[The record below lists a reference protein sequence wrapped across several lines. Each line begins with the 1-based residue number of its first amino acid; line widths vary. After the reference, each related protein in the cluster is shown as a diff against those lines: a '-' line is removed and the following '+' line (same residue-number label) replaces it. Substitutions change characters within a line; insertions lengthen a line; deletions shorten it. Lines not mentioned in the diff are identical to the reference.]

1 MRKSILLLTVLAL
14 CCATLKT
21 NAAEKIETISGQLDY
36 KLELYSDRTAKVVG
50 FDPSV
55 VEYDEVPGTNMK
67 TNYRI
72 TKTLRMPA
80 HFFYPGNNPNYKGQT
95 FTVTS
100 VDLPCYDYV
109 ISSITISGTVSNVK
123 LSGSFEGKTTL
134 GSLTLPKSVKYLR
147 LGDGQSYVKILEAI
161 NVDDLSTWCNME
173 LWFWAAQNPFYWG
186 AKLYVKGVEVKGEM
200 TIPSGVTKIRDYC
213 FNGYK
218 GITSV
223 KFPSTITSIGYYAFA
238 GSGLTSVEIPNTIS
252 SLGAAFVGCTA
263 LKSVKLP
270 NSLTSLEETFRDCS
284 SLTSID
290 IPTSVTHLG
299 ALTFYGT
306 RLTQVYIPTTVKEME
321 GWVFPTTLNKVYV
334 DDLDAFSRID
344 TYADEGMRHSD
355 PFSAPYTLICGK
367 PVTEIT
373 IPDDMTRISDVY
385 IDILGIEKVNLP
397 ASITD
402 YGAAFRKSPVRQ
414 IRNNS
419 NNPGNIQYI
428 PLTDWAARSRGTG
441 DESAIAFE
449 ETDKTTCVVV
459 VPYGCVDTYKST
471 DGWKDF
477 TNIKD
482 NSFVD
487 ANGYTYVLYDDGTAM
502 IVAAPSVY
510 DLEGEVVIPSE
521 VTDNGKTYKV
531 TSIGEEAF
539 LGRRYIT
546 SVTIPSTIESIGD
559 NAFEG
564 CYNSGDGQGLKTVV
578 FSGESKLKII
588 GKNAFSSCCALESIS
603 IPSSVT
609 KIGEGAFIY
618 CYKLASVNIPEGVDK
633 IEKETFMSCE
643 SLTTVTIPAS
653 VDSIMGHAFGKCE
666 KLKPL
671 KLPVGDLVYIGE
683 GAFSGCDA
691 LEKVV
696 IPEGVTMIDTEAF
709 RGCENLRSVTIP
721 STIKL
726 IEHEIDGTITY
737 ATGFESFE
745 DDPLTEIITYIK
757 NPQHPQYRNSFYFPA
772 NGPKLYVPRGS
783 KAAYY
788 KYWANEYD
796 YPEIIEMGDAAG
808 GIAFAN
814 DAVRE
819 ICISNWD
826 TNHDGSLSE
835 EEAAAVTKIGEEFKA
850 NKDITSF
857 NELQY
862 FTGLTE
868 IADNAFY
875 NCEKLTSIKLPATV
889 KKIGE
894 GAFVGCSALTI
905 FDFASNTDMT
915 DFQMESGVFIG
926 CTSLKNFTVDGNTNG
941 VIRKLSNYQDFSVV
955 DGVLYVRQIKYS
967 VRNDGRFM
975 THGDEE
981 PFLLY
986 AYPGNHGDTYTVP
999 ESVVEIN
1006 DYSFSLSGI
1015 KEVTLP
1021 ARLRYLGEYAFGYCN
1036 NLTKVTANA
1045 TIPCVAEKAFEGS
1058 TAAAL
1063 YIPSAGMKELYQTEA
1078 GWKELSSIVT
1088 GSGQTTVFANDTR
1101 ELFYKVLD
1109 GQSVALMAIDSKTGG
1124 KVTVPATVTHGSNT
1138 YNVTYIGSGEE
1149 DWSSSFFNEVKHH
1162 DFPVFD
1168 MRYEDDTPLVTEVEI
1183 PNTVKSIGSYAL
1195 HRTKR
1200 SNLVKVVI
1208 PSSVEE
1214 IGESAFGENTIKE
1227 LKLNKGL
1234 KTIGELAFRLSKGE
1248 SEGMGDLVIPEGVE
1262 RIESAAFIMRNLNSV
1277 TIPASVISIGQ
1288 NNFRKYDNP
1297 QEQNLQDLRVNIS
1310 DLNAFCRIMTRDG
1323 WFAQNYR
1330 LYQNGTEIK
1339 EVALPEGMERI
1350 DEVFSCCMSLEKVT
1364 LPSSALYVG
1373 GEAFFM
1379 CKNLKTVINLSQTP
1393 QTVYRYGQGA
1403 INATRA
1409 MSRADSDTSDD
1420 PFNNVDKAACTV
1432 YVPQGSVDT
1441 YKSADCWKGFTNI
1454 KDLISGDAN
1463 GDGVTDVLD
1472 LIAVARY
1479 ILKLPVSNDFDTV
1492 CSDVTFDW
1500 QIDVLD
1506 LINIARG
1513 IIGNS
1518 LPKARAMDMEIE
1530 VNPE

>member
-1 MRKSILLLTVLAL
+1 MRKTILLLTVLAL
-14 CCATLKT
+14 WFVSLSA
-21 NAAEKIETISGQLDY
+21 NAAEKIETLSGQDY
-36 KLELYSDRTAKVVG
+36 MLELYSDRTAKVVG

-55 VEYDEVPGTNMK
+55 VEFDEVPGTNMK

-72 TKTLRMPA
+72 TKNLRMPA

-238 GSGLTSVEIPNTIS
+238 GSGLTSVEIPNSIT

-270 NSLTSLEETFRDCS
+270 NSLTSLEETFRGCS

-306 RLTQVYIPTTVKEME
+306 RLTQVYIPTNVKEME

-344 TYADEGMRHSD
+344 TYADEAMRHSD

-373 IPDDMTRISDVY
+373 IPEGMKRISDVY
-385 IDILGIEKVNLP
+385 IDILGIKKVTLP
-397 ASITD
+397 DGITD
-402 YGAAFRKSPVRQ
+402 YGAAFRKSPVGM
-414 IRNNS
+414 IKNKS
-419 NNPGNIQYI
+419 TNPGNSNIQYI
-428 PLTDWAARSRGTG
+428 PLTDWAARSRGDG
-441 DESAIAFE
+441 DINAIAFE
-449 ETDKTTCVVV
+449 ETDKTSCVVV
-459 VPYGCVDTYKST
+459 VPYGCVDTYKANQYWSQYP
-471 DGWKDF
+471 
-477 TNIKD
+477 NITD

-578 FSGESKLKII
+578 FSGESKLKTI

-609 KIGEGAFIY
+609 KIGEGAFIF

-757 NPQHPQYRNSFYFPA
+757 NPQHPQYRNSFYFSA

-808 GIAFAN
+808 GIAFAS
-814 DAVRE
+814 DAVKA
-819 ICISNWD
+819 ICIANWD
-826 TNHDGSLSE
+826 TNGDGSLSE
-835 EEAAAVTKIGEEFKA
+835 EEAAAVTKINDEFKQ

-875 NCEKLTSIKLPATV
+875 NCENLTSIKLPASV

-894 GAFVGCSALTI
+894 AAFVGCSALTI

-915 DFQMESGVFIG
+915 DFNMGSGGFTG
-926 CTSLKNFTVDGNTNG
+926 CTNLKNFTVDGNTNG
-941 VIRKLSNYQDFSVV
+941 IIRKWSKYQDLSIV
-955 DGVLYVRQIKYS
+955 DGVLYVRQDNHELAPTWLI
-967 VRNDGRFM
+967 
-975 THGDEE
+975 
-981 PFLLY
+981 

-999 ESVVEIN
+999 ESVVEVW
-1006 DYSFSLSGI
+1006 DYSFCMSSI

-1021 ARLRYLGEYAFGYCN
+1021 ARLRYLGEYAFAYCN
-1036 NLTKVTANA
+1036 SLTKVTANA
-1045 TIPCVAEKAFEGS
+1045 TIPCMAEKAFEGS
-1058 TAAAL
+1058 TTATL
-1063 YIPSAGMKELYQTEA
+1063 HIPSAGLKELYETET
-1078 GWKELSSIVT
+1078 GWKELSSIVS
-1088 GSGQTTVFANDTR
+1088 GGGQTTVFSNDTR
-1101 ELFYKVLD
+1101 ELFYRVLD
-1109 GQSVALMAIDSKTGG
+1109 SQSVALMAIDSKTGG
-1124 KVTVPATVTHGSNT
+1124 KVTVPTTVTHGGNT
-1138 YNVTYIGSGEE
+1138 YNVTHIGSGEE
-1149 DWSSSFFNEVKHH
+1149 DYSSKWFDTVMHY
-1162 DFPVFD
+1162 DFSVFD

-1183 PNTVKSIGSYAL
+1183 PNTVRSIGNSAL
-1195 HRTKR
+1195 QRTKR
-1200 SNLVKVVI
+1200 SDLTKVVI

-1214 IGESAFGENTIKE
+1214 IGEWAFYRNTINE

-1234 KTIGELAFRLSKGE
+1234 KTIGRSAFALGAGGE
-1248 SEGMGDLVIPEGVE
+1248 AIGMGDLVIPEGVE
-1262 RIESAAFIMRNLNSV
+1262 TIEAAAFYMRNLTSV
-1277 TIPASVISIGQ
+1277 TIPASVTFIGMS
-1288 NNFRKYDNP
+1288 NFWKYVYPSQD
-1297 QEQNLQDLRVNIS
+1297 LLDLRVNIS
-1310 DLNAFCRIMTRDG
+1310 DLDAFCRIECAGQR
-1323 WFAQNYR
+1323 FALNYR
-1330 LYQNGTEIK
+1330 LYMNNKEIK
-1339 EVALPEGMERI
+1339 EVALPEDMERI
-1350 DEVFSCCMSLEKVT
+1350 DEVFYYCMSLEKVT
-1364 LPSSALYVG
+1364 LPSSFKFLCPG
-1373 GEAFFM
+1373 AFFE
-1379 CKNLKTVINLSQTP
+1379 CKNLKTVINLSETP
-1393 QTVYRYGQGA
+1393 QTIYRYGEDP
-1403 INATRA
+1403 INTTRS
-1409 MSRADSDTSDD
+1409 MTRADSDTSND
-1420 PFNNVDKAACTV
+1420 PFGNVDKDACTL
-1432 YVPQGSVDT
+1432 YVPQGCVDT
-1441 YKSADCWKGFTNI
+1441 YKSTDGWKDFTNI
-1454 KDLISGDAN
+1454 KELIQGDTN
-1463 GDGVTDVLD
+1463 NDGVIDILD
-1472 LIAVARY
+1472 LVAVARY
-1479 ILKLPVSNDFDTV
+1479 ILKFPVSDDFDMV
-1492 CSDVTFDW
+1492 CADANSDLE
-1500 QIDVLD
+1500 IDILD
-1506 LINIARG
+1506 LVTIARG
-1513 IIGNS
+1513 ILGFS
-1518 LPKARAMDMEIE
+1518 SAKAREMEMG
-1530 VNPE
+1530 NNADPE

>member
-72 TKTLRMPA
+72 TKTLRMPG
-80 HFFYPGNNPNYKGQT
+80 HFTYPGNNPNYKGQT

-147 LGDGQSYVKILEAI
+147 LGDGVAYVKILDAI
-161 NVDDLSTWCNME
+161 KVDDLSTWCNME

-306 RLTQVYIPTTVKEME
+306 GLSQVYIPTTVKEME

-531 TSIGEEAF
+531 TGIGEKAF
-539 LGRRYIT
+539 EGRRYMT

-578 FSGESKLKII
+578 FSGESKLKTI

-609 KIGEGAFIY
+609 KIGEGAFIF

-726 IEHEIDGTITY
+726 IEHEITGTITY

-757 NPQHPQYRNSFYFPA
+757 NPQHPQYRNSFYFSA

-915 DFQMESGVFIG
+915 DFDMGSGGFTG
-926 CTSLKNFTVDGNTNG
+926 CTKLKNFTVDGNTNG
-941 VIRKLSNYQDFSVV
+941 VIRKWSKYQDLSIV
-955 DGVLYVRQIKYS
+955 DGVLYVRQDNHELAPTWLI
-967 VRNDGRFM
+967 
-975 THGDEE
+975 
-981 PFLLY
+981 

-999 ESVVEIN
+999 ESVVEVW
-1006 DYSFSLSGI
+1006 DYSFCMSSI

-1021 ARLRYLGEYAFGYCN
+1021 ARLRYLSEYAFAYCN
-1036 NLTKVTANA
+1036 SLTKVTANA
-1045 TIPCVAEKAFEGS
+1045 TIPCMAEKAFEGS
-1058 TAAAL
+1058 TTATL
-1063 YIPSAGMKELYQTEA
+1063 HIPSAGLKELYETET
-1078 GWKELSSIVT
+1078 GWKELSSIVS
-1088 GSGQTTVFANDTR
+1088 GGGQTTVFSNDTR
-1101 ELFYKVLD
+1101 ELFYRVLD
-1109 GQSVALMAIDSKTGG
+1109 SQSVALMAIDSKTGG
-1124 KVTVPATVTHGSNT
+1124 KVNVPTTVTHGGNT
-1138 YNVTYIGSGEE
+1138 YNVTHIGSGEE
-1149 DWSSSFFNEVKHH
+1149 DYSSKWFDTVMHY
-1162 DFPVFD
+1162 DFSVFD

-1183 PNTVKSIGSYAL
+1183 PNTVRSIGNSAL
-1195 HRTKR
+1195 QRTKR
-1200 SNLVKVVI
+1200 SDLTKVVI

-1214 IGESAFGENTIKE
+1214 IGEWAFYRNTINE

-1234 KTIGELAFRLSKGE
+1234 KTIGRSAFALGAGGE
-1248 SEGMGDLVIPEGVE
+1248 AIGMGDLVIPEGVE
-1262 RIESAAFIMRNLNSV
+1262 TIEAAAFYMRNLTSV
-1277 TIPASVISIGQ
+1277 TIPASVTFIGMS
-1288 NNFRKYDNP
+1288 NFWKYVYP
-1297 QEQNLQDLRVNIS
+1297 SSQNLLDLRVNIS
-1310 DLNAFCRIMTRDG
+1310 DLDAFCRIECAGQR
-1323 WFAQNYR
+1323 FALNYR
-1330 LYQNGTEIK
+1330 LYMNNKEIK
-1339 EVALPEGMERI
+1339 EVVLPEGMERI
-1350 DEVFSCCMSLEKVT
+1350 DEVFCCCMSLEKVT
-1364 LPSSALYVG
+1364 LPSSFKFLCPG
-1373 GEAFFM
+1373 AFFE
-1379 CKNLKTVINLSQTP
+1379 CKNLKTVINLSETP
-1393 QTVYRYGQGA
+1393 QTIYRYGEDP
-1403 INATRA
+1403 INTTRS
-1409 MSRADSDTSDD
+1409 MTRADSDTSND
-1420 PFNNVDKAACTV
+1420 PFGNVDKDACTL
-1432 YVPQGSVDT
+1432 YVPQGCVDT
-1441 YKSADCWKGFTNI
+1441 YKSADCWKDFTNI
-1454 KDLISGDAN
+1454 KILGDAN
-1463 GDGVTDVLD
+1463 GDNSVTPADAIMTLYHYFNVTQSGFDENAADINGDLKISPADAVEALYTYFKGGKSQSKSRQAAEYLD
-1472 LIAVARY
+1472 
-1479 ILKLPVSNDFDTV
+1479 P
-1492 CSDVTFDW
+1492 
-1500 QIDVLD
+1500 Q
-1506 LINIARG
+1506 
-1513 IIGNS
+1513 
-1518 LPKARAMDMEIE
+1518 
-1530 VNPE
+1530 

>member
-72 TKTLRMPA
+72 TKTLRMPG
-80 HFFYPGNNPNYKGQT
+80 HFTYPGNNPNYKGQT

-109 ISSITISGTVSNVK
+109 ISSITISGTVSDVR
-123 LSGSFEGKTTL
+123 LSGSSEGKTTL
-134 GSLTLPKSVKYLR
+134 GSLTLPNSVKYLR
-147 LGDGQSYVKILEAI
+147 LGDGVAYVKILDAI
-161 NVDDLSTWCNME
+161 KVDDLSTWCNMTLL
-173 LWFWAAQNPFYWG
+173 LWSAQNPFYWG
-186 AKLYVKGVEVKGEM
+186 AKLYVKGVEVKGGM

-238 GSGLTSVEIPNTIS
+238 GSGLTSVEIPNTIT

-270 NSLTSLEETFRDCS
+270 SNITSLEKTFLDCS
-284 SLTSID
+284 ALTSIE
-290 IPTSVTHLG
+290 IPSSVTHLG
-299 ALTFYGT
+299 SLTFYGT
-306 RLTQVYIPTTVKEME
+306 SLTQVYIPTPVKEME

-334 DDLDAFSRID
+334 DDLDAFSRIN
-344 TYADEGMRHSD
+344 TYDDEAMRHLD

-367 PVTEIT
+367 PITEIT
-373 IPDDMTRISDVY
+373 IPEGMKRISDVY
-385 IDILGIEKVNLP
+385 IDILGIKKVTLP
-397 ASITD
+397 DGITD
-402 YGAAFRKSPVRQ
+402 YGAAFRKSPVGL
-414 IRNNS
+414 IKNKS
-419 NNPGNIQYI
+419 TNPGNSNIQYI
-428 PLTDWAARSRGTG
+428 PLTDWAARSRGEG
-441 DESAIAFE
+441 DINAIAFE
-449 ETDKTTCVVV
+449 ETDKTSCVVV
-459 VPYGCVDTYKST
+459 VPYGCVDTYKANQYWSQYP
-471 DGWKDF
+471 
-477 TNIKD
+477 NITD

-487 ANGYTYVLYDDGTAM
+487 AKGYTYVLYDDGTAM
-502 IVAAPSVY
+502 IVAAPSVN
-510 DLEGEVVIPSE
+510 DLEGAVVVPSE

-559 NAFEG
+559 NAFED

-578 FSGESKLKII
+578 FSGESKLKTI
-588 GKNAFSSCCALESIS
+588 GKHAFSSCCALESIS

-671 KLPVGDLVYIGE
+671 ELPVGDLVYIGE

-726 IEHEIDGTITY
+726 IEHEITGTITY
-737 ATGFESFE
+737 ATGFQSFE

-757 NPQHPQYRNSFYFPA
+757 NPQHPQYSNSFYFSA

-875 NCEKLTSIKLPATV
+875 NCENLTSIKLPASV

-894 GAFVGCSALTI
+894 AAFVGCSALTI

-915 DFQMESGVFIG
+915 DFDMGSGGFTG
-926 CTSLKNFTVDGNTNG
+926 CTKLKNFTVDGNTNG
-941 VIRKLSNYQDFSVV
+941 VIRKWSKYQDLSIV
-955 DGVLYVRQIKYS
+955 DGVLYVRQDNHELAPTWLI
-967 VRNDGRFM
+967 
-975 THGDEE
+975 
-981 PFLLY
+981 

-999 ESVVEIN
+999 ESVVEVW
-1006 DYSFSLSGI
+1006 DYSFCMSSI

-1021 ARLRYLGEYAFGYCN
+1021 ARLRYLGEYAFAYCN
-1036 NLTKVTANA
+1036 SLTKVTANA
-1045 TIPCVAEKAFEGS
+1045 TIPCMAEKAFEGS
-1058 TAAAL
+1058 TTATL
-1063 YIPSAGMKELYQTEA
+1063 HIPSAGLKELYETET
-1078 GWKELSSIVT
+1078 GWKELSSIVS
-1088 GSGQTTVFANDTR
+1088 GGGQTTVFSNDTR
-1101 ELFYKVLD
+1101 ELFYRVLD
-1109 GQSVALMAIDSKTGG
+1109 SQSVALMAIDSKTGG
-1124 KVTVPATVTHGSNT
+1124 KVNVPTTVTHGGNT
-1138 YNVTYIGSGEE
+1138 YNVTHIGSGEE
-1149 DWSSSFFNEVKHH
+1149 DYSSKWFDTIMHY
-1162 DFPVFD
+1162 DFSVFD

-1183 PNTVKSIGSYAL
+1183 SNTVKSIGNSAL
-1195 HRTKR
+1195 QRTKR
-1200 SNLVKVVI
+1200 SDLAKVVI

-1214 IGESAFGENTIKE
+1214 IGEWAFYRNTINE

-1234 KTIGELAFRLSKGE
+1234 KTIGRSAFALGAGGDAI
-1248 SEGMGDLVIPEGVE
+1248 GMGDLVIPEGVE
-1262 RIESAAFIMRNLNSV
+1262 TIEAAAFYMRNLTSV
-1277 TIPASVISIGQ
+1277 TIPASVTFIGMS
-1288 NNFRKYDNP
+1288 NFWKYVYPSQD
-1297 QEQNLQDLRVNIS
+1297 LLDLRVNIS
-1310 DLNAFCRIMTRDG
+1310 DLDAFCRIGCAGSR
-1323 WFAQNYR
+1323 FALNYR
-1330 LYQNGTEIK
+1330 LYMNNKEIK
-1339 EVALPEGMERI
+1339 EVVLPEGMERI
-1350 DEVFSCCMSLEKVT
+1350 DEVFCCCMSLEKVT
-1364 LPSSALYVG
+1364 LPSSLKFLCPG
-1373 GEAFFM
+1373 AFFE
-1379 CKNLKTVINLSQTP
+1379 CKNLKTVINLSKYP
-1393 QTVYRYGQGA
+1393 QTIYRYGEEV
-1403 INATRA
+1403 INATPA
-1409 MSRADSDTSDD
+1409 LSRAGSDTNDD
-1420 PFNNVDKAACTV
+1420 PFDNVDKAACTV

-1441 YKSADCWKGFTNI
+1441 YKSADCWKDFTNI
-1454 KDLISGDAN
+1454 KILGDAN
-1463 GDGVTDVLD
+1463 GDNSVTPADAIMTLYHYFNVTQSGFDENAADINGDLKISPADAVEALYTYFKGGKSQSKSRQAAEYLD
-1472 LIAVARY
+1472 
-1479 ILKLPVSNDFDTV
+1479 P
-1492 CSDVTFDW
+1492 
-1500 QIDVLD
+1500 Q
-1506 LINIARG
+1506 
-1513 IIGNS
+1513 
-1518 LPKARAMDMEIE
+1518 
-1530 VNPE
+1530 

>member
-1 MRKSILLLTVLAL
+1 MRKSILLLTVLTL

-21 NAAEKIETISGQLDY
+21 NAVTKTGIMSTGDY

-50 FDPSV
+50 FDPIV
-55 VEYDEVPGTNMK
+55 VEYDEVPGTNQK
-67 TNYRI
+67 TNFRI
-72 TKTLRMPA
+72 TKNLKMPA
-80 HFFYPGNNPNYKGQT
+80 NFLYSGQT
-95 FTVTS
+95 YRVKEVNISCTNYT
-100 VDLPCYDYV
+100 
-109 ISSITISGTVSNVK
+109 ISSITISGTVSKVTIQGENTK
-123 LSGSFEGKTTL
+123 IQ
-134 GSLTLPKSVKYLR
+134 SLTLPNSVKYLH
-147 LGDGQSYVKILEAI
+147 LGTGQNYVKIMEAI
-161 NVDDLSTWCNME
+161 NVDDLSTWCNMT
-173 LWFWAAQNPFYWG
+173 LLQWSAQNAFYWG
-186 AKLYVKGVEVKGEM
+186 AKLYVKGNEVKGEM
-200 TIPSGVTKIRDYC
+200 TIPNGVTAIRDYC
-213 FNGYK
+213 FNRYS

-238 GSGLTSVEIPNTIS
+238 GSGLTSVEIPNSIT
-252 SLGAAFVGCTA
+252 SLGSAFVGCTA

-270 NSLTSLEETFRDCS
+270 NSLISLEETFRDCS

-344 TYADEGMRHSD
+344 TYDDEAMRHSD

-373 IPDDMTRISDVY
+373 IPEGTKRISDVY
-385 IDILGIEKVNLP
+385 IDILGIKKVTLP
-397 ASITD
+397 DGITD
-402 YGAAFRKSPVRQ
+402 YGAAFRKSPVGL
-414 IRNNS
+414 IKNKS
-419 NNPGNIQYI
+419 TNPGNSNIQYI
-428 PLTDWAARSRGTG
+428 PLTDWAARSRGEG
-441 DESAIAFE
+441 DINAIAFE
-449 ETDKTTCVVV
+449 ETDKTSCVVV
-459 VPYGCVDTYKST
+459 VPYGYVNAYKENPF
-471 DGWKDF
+471 WREF
-477 TNIKD
+477 NITD
-482 NSFVD
+482 NSIKVTSS
-487 ANGYTYVLYDDGTAM
+487 GSGSYYEYVLNDDGTA
-502 IVAAPSVY
+502 ILANAPFVDY
-510 DLEGEVVIPSE
+510 LEGEVVIPSE

-559 NAFEG
+559 NAFED

-578 FSGESKLKII
+578 FSGESKLKTI
-588 GKNAFSSCCALESIS
+588 GKHAFSSCCALESIS

-609 KIGEGAFIY
+609 KIGEGAFIF

-671 KLPVGDLVYIGE
+671 ELPVGDLVYIGE
-683 GAFSGCDA
+683 GAFSGCEA

-726 IEHEIDGTITY
+726 IEHEITGTITY
-737 ATGFESFE
+737 ATGFQSFE

-757 NPQHPQYRNSFYFPA
+757 NPQHPQYSNSFYFPA

-875 NCEKLTSIKLPATV
+875 NCEKLTSIKLPASV

-941 VIRKLSNYQDFSVV
+941 IIRKLSNYQDFSVV

-1063 YIPSAGMKELYQTEA
+1063 NIPSAGMKELYQTEA

-1234 KTIGELAFRLSKGE
+1234 KTIGEMAFRLSKGE

-1373 GEAFFM
+1373 GGAFFT
-1379 CKNLKTVINLSQTP
+1379 CKNLKTVINLSKIP
-1393 QTVYRYGQGA
+1393 QTVYRYEQGA

>member
-1 MRKSILLLTVLAL
+1 MRKTILLLTVLAL
-14 CCATLKT
+14 WFVSLSA
-21 NAAEKIETISGQLDY
+21 NAAEKIETLSGQDY
-36 KLELYSDRTAKVVG
+36 MLELYSDRTAKVVG

-55 VEYDEVPGTNMK
+55 VEFDEVPGTNMK

-72 TKTLRMPA
+72 TKTLRMPG
-80 HFFYPGNNPNYKGQT
+80 HFTYPGNNPNYKGQT

-238 GSGLTSVEIPNTIS
+238 GSGLTSVEIPNTIT

-270 NSLTSLEETFRDCS
+270 GNITSLEETFRDCS

-306 RLTQVYIPTTVKEME
+306 SLTQVYIPTPVKEME

-344 TYADEGMRHSD
+344 TYADEAMRHSD

-578 FSGESKLKII
+578 FSGESKLKTI
-588 GKNAFSSCCALESIS
+588 GKHAFSSCCALESIS

-726 IEHEIDGTITY
+726 IEHEITGTITY
-737 ATGFESFE
+737 ATGFQSFE

-757 NPQHPQYRNSFYFPA
+757 NPQHPQYSNSFYFSA

-875 NCEKLTSIKLPATV
+875 NCENLTSIKLPASV

-894 GAFVGCSALTI
+894 AAFVGCSALTI

-915 DFQMESGVFIG
+915 DFDMGSGGFTG
-926 CTSLKNFTVDGNTNG
+926 CTKLKNFTVDGNTNG
-941 VIRKLSNYQDFSVV
+941 VIRKWSKYQDLSIV
-955 DGVLYVRQIKYS
+955 DGVLYVRQDNHELAPTWLI
-967 VRNDGRFM
+967 
-975 THGDEE
+975 
-981 PFLLY
+981 

-999 ESVVEIN
+999 ESVVEVW
-1006 DYSFSLSGI
+1006 DYSFCMSSI

-1021 ARLRYLGEYAFGYCN
+1021 ARLRYLGEYAFAYCN
-1036 NLTKVTANA
+1036 SLTKVTANA
-1045 TIPCVAEKAFEGS
+1045 TIPCMAEKAFEGS
-1058 TAAAL
+1058 TTATL
-1063 YIPSAGMKELYQTEA
+1063 HLPSAGLKELYETET
-1078 GWKELSSIVT
+1078 GWKELSSIVS
-1088 GSGQTTVFANDTR
+1088 GGGQTTVFSNDTR
-1101 ELFYKVLD
+1101 EMFYRVLD
-1109 GQSVALMAIDSKTGG
+1109 SQSVALMAIDSKTGG
-1124 KVTVPATVTHGSNT
+1124 KVTVPTTVTHGGNT
-1138 YNVTYIGSGEE
+1138 YNVTHIGSGEE
-1149 DWSSSFFNEVKHH
+1149 DYSSKWFDTVMHY
-1162 DFPVFD
+1162 DFSVFD

-1183 PNTVKSIGSYAL
+1183 PNTVRSIGNSAL
-1195 HRTKR
+1195 QRTKR
-1200 SNLVKVVI
+1200 SDLTKVVI

-1214 IGESAFGENTIKE
+1214 IGEWAFYRNTINE

-1234 KTIGELAFRLSKGE
+1234 KTIGRSAFALGAGGE
-1248 SEGMGDLVIPEGVE
+1248 AIGMGDLVIPEGVE
-1262 RIESAAFIMRNLNSV
+1262 TIEAAAFYMRNLTSV
-1277 TIPASVISIGQ
+1277 TIPASVTFIGMS
-1288 NNFRKYDNP
+1288 NFWKYVYPSQD
-1297 QEQNLQDLRVNIS
+1297 LLDLRVNIS
-1310 DLNAFCRIMTRDG
+1310 DLDAFCRIECAGQR
-1323 WFAQNYR
+1323 FALNYR
-1330 LYQNGTEIK
+1330 LYMNNKEIK
-1339 EVALPEGMERI
+1339 EVALPEDMERI
-1350 DEVFSCCMSLEKVT
+1350 DEVFYYCMSLEKVT
-1364 LPSSALYVG
+1364 LPSSFKFLCPN
-1373 GEAFFM
+1373 AFFE
-1379 CKNLKTVINLSQTP
+1379 CKNLKTVINLSETP
-1393 QTVYRYGQGA
+1393 QTIYRYGEDP
-1403 INATRA
+1403 INTTRS
-1409 MSRADSDTSDD
+1409 MTRADSDTSND
-1420 PFNNVDKAACTV
+1420 PFGNVDKAACTV

-1454 KDLISGDAN
+1454 KILGDAN
-1463 GDGVTDVLD
+1463 GDNSVTPADAIMTLYHYFNVKQSGFDENAADINGDLKISPADAVKALYTYFIGGKSQARSRQAAEYLD
-1472 LIAVARY
+1472 
-1479 ILKLPVSNDFDTV
+1479 P
-1492 CSDVTFDW
+1492 
-1500 QIDVLD
+1500 Q
-1506 LINIARG
+1506 
-1513 IIGNS
+1513 
-1518 LPKARAMDMEIE
+1518 
-1530 VNPE
+1530 

>member
-72 TKTLRMPA
+72 TKTLRMPG
-80 HFFYPGNNPNYKGQT
+80 HFTYPGNNPNYKGQT

-306 RLTQVYIPTTVKEME
+306 GLSQVYIPTTVKEME

-578 FSGESKLKII
+578 FSGESKLKTI

-609 KIGEGAFIY
+609 KIGEGAFIF

-915 DFQMESGVFIG
+915 DFDMGSGGFTG
-926 CTSLKNFTVDGNTNG
+926 CTKLKNFTVDGNTNG
-941 VIRKLSNYQDFSVV
+941 VIRKWSKYQDLSIV
-955 DGVLYVRQIKYS
+955 DGVLYVRQDNHELAPTWLI
-967 VRNDGRFM
+967 
-975 THGDEE
+975 
-981 PFLLY
+981 

-999 ESVVEIN
+999 ESVVEVW
-1006 DYSFSLSGI
+1006 DYSFCMSSI

-1021 ARLRYLGEYAFGYCN
+1021 ARLRYLGEYAFAYCN
-1036 NLTKVTANA
+1036 SLTKVTANA
-1045 TIPCVAEKAFEGS
+1045 TIPCMAEKAFEGS
-1058 TAAAL
+1058 TTATL
-1063 YIPSAGMKELYQTEA
+1063 HIPSAGLKELYETET
-1078 GWKELSSIVT
+1078 GWKELSSIVS
-1088 GSGQTTVFANDTR
+1088 GGGQTTVFSNDTR
-1101 ELFYKVLD
+1101 ELFYRVLD
-1109 GQSVALMAIDSKTGG
+1109 SQSVALMAIDSKTGG
-1124 KVTVPATVTHGSNT
+1124 KVTVPTTVTHGGNT
-1138 YNVTYIGSGEE
+1138 YNVTHIGSGEE
-1149 DWSSSFFNEVKHH
+1149 DYSSKWFDTVMHY
-1162 DFPVFD
+1162 DFSVFD

-1183 PNTVKSIGSYAL
+1183 PNTVRSIGNSAL
-1195 HRTKR
+1195 QRTKR
-1200 SNLVKVVI
+1200 SDLTKVVI

-1214 IGESAFGENTIKE
+1214 IGEWAFYRNTINE

-1234 KTIGELAFRLSKGE
+1234 KTIGRSAFALGAGGE
-1248 SEGMGDLVIPEGVE
+1248 AIGMGDLVIPEGVE
-1262 RIESAAFIMRNLNSV
+1262 TIEAAAFYMRNLTSV
-1277 TIPASVISIGQ
+1277 TIPASVTFIGMS
-1288 NNFRKYDNP
+1288 NFWKYVYP
-1297 QEQNLQDLRVNIS
+1297 SSQNLLDLRVNIS
-1310 DLNAFCRIMTRDG
+1310 DLDAFCRIECAGQR
-1323 WFAQNYR
+1323 FALNYR
-1330 LYQNGTEIK
+1330 LYMNNKEIK
-1339 EVALPEGMERI
+1339 EVVLPEGMERI
-1350 DEVFSCCMSLEKVT
+1350 DEVFCCCMSLEKVT
-1364 LPSSALYVG
+1364 LPSSFKFLCPG
-1373 GEAFFM
+1373 AFFE
-1379 CKNLKTVINLSQTP
+1379 CKNLKTVINLSETP
-1393 QTVYRYGQGA
+1393 QTIYRYGEDP
-1403 INATRA
+1403 INTTRS
-1409 MSRADSDTSDD
+1409 MTRADSDTSND
-1420 PFNNVDKAACTV
+1420 PFGNVDKDACTL
-1432 YVPQGSVDT
+1432 YVPQGCVDT
-1441 YKSADCWKGFTNI
+1441 YKSADCWKDFTNI
-1454 KDLISGDAN
+1454 KILGDAN
-1463 GDGVTDVLD
+1463 GDNSVTPADAIMTLYHYFNVTQSGFDENAADINGDLKISPADAVEALYTYFKGGKSQSKSRQAAEYLD
-1472 LIAVARY
+1472 
-1479 ILKLPVSNDFDTV
+1479 P
-1492 CSDVTFDW
+1492 
-1500 QIDVLD
+1500 Q
-1506 LINIARG
+1506 
-1513 IIGNS
+1513 
-1518 LPKARAMDMEIE
+1518 
-1530 VNPE
+1530 

>member
-72 TKTLRMPA
+72 TKTLRMPG
-80 HFFYPGNNPNYKGQT
+80 HFTYPGNNPNYKGQT

-306 RLTQVYIPTTVKEME
+306 GLSQVYIPTTVKEME

-578 FSGESKLKII
+578 FSGESKLKTI

-609 KIGEGAFIY
+609 KIGEGAFIF

-915 DFQMESGVFIG
+915 DFDMGSGGFTG
-926 CTSLKNFTVDGNTNG
+926 CTKLKNFTVDGNTNG
-941 VIRKLSNYQDFSVV
+941 VIRKWSKYQDLSIV
-955 DGVLYVRQIKYS
+955 DGVLYVRQDNHELAPTWLI
-967 VRNDGRFM
+967 
-975 THGDEE
+975 
-981 PFLLY
+981 

-999 ESVVEIN
+999 ESVVEVW
-1006 DYSFSLSGI
+1006 DYSFCMSSI

-1021 ARLRYLGEYAFGYCN
+1021 ARLRYLGEYAFAYCN
-1036 NLTKVTANA
+1036 SLTKVTANA
-1045 TIPCVAEKAFEGS
+1045 TIPCMAEKAFEGS
-1058 TAAAL
+1058 TTATL
-1063 YIPSAGMKELYQTEA
+1063 HIPSAGLKELYETET
-1078 GWKELSSIVT
+1078 GWKELSSIVS
-1088 GSGQTTVFANDTR
+1088 GGGQTTVFSNDTR
-1101 ELFYKVLD
+1101 ELFYRVLD
-1109 GQSVALMAIDSKTGG
+1109 SQSVALMAIDSKTGG
-1124 KVTVPATVTHGSNT
+1124 KVNVPTTVTHGGNT
-1138 YNVTYIGSGEE
+1138 YNVTHIGSGEE
-1149 DWSSSFFNEVKHH
+1149 DYSSKWFDTVMHY
-1162 DFPVFD
+1162 DFSVFD

-1183 PNTVKSIGSYAL
+1183 PNTVRSIGNSAL
-1195 HRTKR
+1195 QRTKR
-1200 SNLVKVVI
+1200 SDLTKVVI

-1214 IGESAFGENTIKE
+1214 IGEWAFYRNTINE

-1234 KTIGELAFRLSKGE
+1234 KTIGRSAFALGAGGE
-1248 SEGMGDLVIPEGVE
+1248 AIGMGDLVIPEGVE
-1262 RIESAAFIMRNLNSV
+1262 TIEAAAFYMRNLTSV
-1277 TIPASVISIGQ
+1277 TIPASVTFIGMS
-1288 NNFRKYDNP
+1288 NFWKYVYP
-1297 QEQNLQDLRVNIS
+1297 SSQNLLDLRVNIS
-1310 DLNAFCRIMTRDG
+1310 DLDAFCRIECAGQR
-1323 WFAQNYR
+1323 FALNYR
-1330 LYQNGTEIK
+1330 LYMNNKEIK
-1339 EVALPEGMERI
+1339 EVVLPEGMERI
-1350 DEVFSCCMSLEKVT
+1350 DEVFCCCMSLEKVT
-1364 LPSSALYVG
+1364 LPSSFKFLCPG
-1373 GEAFFM
+1373 AFFE
-1379 CKNLKTVINLSQTP
+1379 CKNLKTVINLSETP
-1393 QTVYRYGQGA
+1393 QTIYRYGEDP
-1403 INATRA
+1403 INTTRS
-1409 MSRADSDTSDD
+1409 MTRADSDTSND
-1420 PFNNVDKAACTV
+1420 PFGNVDKDACTL
-1432 YVPQGSVDT
+1432 YVPQGCVDT
-1441 YKSADCWKGFTNI
+1441 YKSADCWKDFTNI
-1454 KDLISGDAN
+1454 KILGDAN
-1463 GDGVTDVLD
+1463 GDNSVTPADAIMTLYHYFNVTQSGFDENAADINGDLKISPADAVEALYTYFKGGKSQSKSRQAAEYLD
-1472 LIAVARY
+1472 
-1479 ILKLPVSNDFDTV
+1479 P
-1492 CSDVTFDW
+1492 
-1500 QIDVLD
+1500 Q
-1506 LINIARG
+1506 
-1513 IIGNS
+1513 
-1518 LPKARAMDMEIE
+1518 
-1530 VNPE
+1530 

>member
-80 HFFYPGNNPNYKGQT
+80 HFIYPGNNPNYKGQT

-109 ISSITISGTVSNVK
+109 ISSITISGTVSDVR
-123 LSGSFEGKTTL
+123 LSGSSEGKTTL
-134 GSLTLPKSVKYLR
+134 GSLTLPNSVKYLR
-147 LGDGQSYVKILEAI
+147 LGDGVAYVKILDAI

-238 GSGLTSVEIPNTIS
+238 GSGLTSVEIPNTIT

-270 NSLTSLEETFRDCS
+270 GNITSLEETFRDCS

-306 RLTQVYIPTTVKEME
+306 SLTQVYIPTPVKEME

-344 TYADEGMRHSD
+344 TYADEAMRHSD

-578 FSGESKLKII
+578 FSGESKLKTI

-671 KLPVGDLVYIGE
+671 ELPVGDLVYIGV

-726 IEHEIDGTITY
+726 IEHEITGTITY
-737 ATGFESFE
+737 ATGYESFE

-757 NPQHPQYRNSFYFPA
+757 NPQHPQYSNSFYFSA

-875 NCEKLTSIKLPATV
+875 NCENLTSIKLPASV

-894 GAFVGCSALTI
+894 AAFVGCSALTI

-915 DFQMESGVFIG
+915 DFDMGSGGFTG
-926 CTSLKNFTVDGNTNG
+926 CTKLKNFTVDGNTNG
-941 VIRKLSNYQDFSVV
+941 VIRKWSKYQDLSIV
-955 DGVLYVRQIKYS
+955 DGVLYVRQDNHELAPTWLI
-967 VRNDGRFM
+967 
-975 THGDEE
+975 
-981 PFLLY
+981 

-999 ESVVEIN
+999 ESVVEVW
-1006 DYSFSLSGI
+1006 DYSFCMSSI

-1021 ARLRYLGEYAFGYCN
+1021 ARLRYLGEYAFAYCN
-1036 NLTKVTANA
+1036 SLTKVTANA
-1045 TIPCVAEKAFEGS
+1045 TIPCMAEKAFEGS
-1058 TAAAL
+1058 TTATL
-1063 YIPSAGMKELYQTEA
+1063 HLPSAGLKELYETET
-1078 GWKELSSIVT
+1078 GWKELSSIVS
-1088 GSGQTTVFANDTR
+1088 GGGQTTVFSNDTR
-1101 ELFYKVLD
+1101 EMFYRVLD
-1109 GQSVALMAIDSKTGG
+1109 SQSVALMAIDSKTGG
-1124 KVTVPATVTHGSNT
+1124 KVTVPTTVTHGGNT
-1138 YNVTYIGSGEE
+1138 YNVTHIGSGEE
-1149 DWSSSFFNEVKHH
+1149 DYSSKWFDTVMHY
-1162 DFPVFD
+1162 DFSVFD

-1183 PNTVKSIGSYAL
+1183 PNTVRSIGNSAL
-1195 HRTKR
+1195 QRTKR
-1200 SNLVKVVI
+1200 SDLTKVVI

-1214 IGESAFGENTIKE
+1214 IGEWAFYRNTINE

-1234 KTIGELAFRLSKGE
+1234 KTIGRSAFALGAGGE
-1248 SEGMGDLVIPEGVE
+1248 AIGMGDLVIPEGVE
-1262 RIESAAFIMRNLNSV
+1262 TIEAAAFYMRNLTSV
-1277 TIPASVISIGQ
+1277 TIPASVTFIGMS
-1288 NNFRKYDNP
+1288 NFWKYVYPSQD
-1297 QEQNLQDLRVNIS
+1297 LLDLRVNIS
-1310 DLNAFCRIMTRDG
+1310 DLDAFCRIECAGQR
-1323 WFAQNYR
+1323 FALNYR
-1330 LYQNGTEIK
+1330 LYMNNKEIK
-1339 EVALPEGMERI
+1339 EVALPEDMERI
-1350 DEVFSCCMSLEKVT
+1350 DEVFYYCMSLEKVT
-1364 LPSSALYVG
+1364 LPSSFKFLCPN
-1373 GEAFFM
+1373 AFFE
-1379 CKNLKTVINLSQTP
+1379 CKNLKTVINLSETP
-1393 QTVYRYGQGA
+1393 QTIYRYGEDP
-1403 INATRA
+1403 INTTRS
-1409 MSRADSDTSDD
+1409 MTRADSDTSND
-1420 PFNNVDKAACTV
+1420 PFGNVDKAACTV

-1454 KDLISGDAN
+1454 KILGDAN
-1463 GDGVTDVLD
+1463 GDNSVTPADAIMTLYHYFNVKQSGFDENAADINGDLKISPADAVKALYTYFIGGKSQARSRQAAEYLD
-1472 LIAVARY
+1472 
-1479 ILKLPVSNDFDTV
+1479 P
-1492 CSDVTFDW
+1492 
-1500 QIDVLD
+1500 Q
-1506 LINIARG
+1506 
-1513 IIGNS
+1513 
-1518 LPKARAMDMEIE
+1518 
-1530 VNPE
+1530 

>member
-72 TKTLRMPA
+72 TKTLRMPG
-80 HFFYPGNNPNYKGQT
+80 HFTYPGNNPNYKGQT

-100 VDLPCYDYV
+100 VDLPCYNYV
-109 ISSITISGTVSNVK
+109 ISSITISGTVSDVR
-123 LSGSFEGKTTL
+123 LSGSSEGKTTL
-134 GSLTLPKSVKYLR
+134 GSLTLPNSVKYLR
-147 LGDGQSYVKILEAI
+147 LGDGVAYVKILDAI
-161 NVDDLSTWCNME
+161 KVDDLSTWCNMTLL
-173 LWFWAAQNPFYWG
+173 LWSAQNPFYWG
-186 AKLYVKGVEVKGEM
+186 AKLYVKGVEVKDEM

-223 KFPSTITSIGYYAFA
+223 KFSSSITSIGYYAFA
-238 GSGLTSVEIPNTIS
+238 GSGLTSVEIPNTIT

-270 NSLTSLEETFRDCS
+270 SNITSLEKTFLDCS
-284 SLTSID
+284 ALTSIE
-290 IPTSVTHLG
+290 IPSSVTHLG
-299 ALTFYGT
+299 SLTFYGT
-306 RLTQVYIPTTVKEME
+306 SLTQVYIPTPVKEME

-334 DDLDAFSRID
+334 DDLDAFSRIN
-344 TYADEGMRHSD
+344 TYDDEAMRHLN

-373 IPDDMTRISDVY
+373 SPDDMTRISDVY
-385 IDILGIEKVNLP
+385 INILGIEKVNLP
-397 ASITD
+397 NGITD

-459 VPYGCVDTYKST
+459 VPYGCVDTYKANQYWSQYS
-471 DGWKDF
+471 
-477 TNIKD
+477 NITD

-502 IVAAPSVY
+502 IAAAPSVDY
-510 DLEGEVVIPSE
+510 LEGAVVVPSE
-521 VTDNGKTYKV
+521 VTDNNGKKYTV
-531 TSIGEEAF
+531 TSIGKEAF
-539 LGRRYIT
+539 RGRYEMT
-546 SVTIPSTIESIGD
+546 SVTIPSTIENIGD
-559 NAFEG
+559 YAFED
-564 CYNSGDGQGLKTVV
+564 CIMSDRGLRNVV
-578 FSGESKLKII
+578 FAAGSSLKNI
-588 GKNAFSSCCALESIS
+588 GKYAFASCTLLETLNY
-603 IPSSVT
+603 IPSTVT
-609 KIGEGAFIY
+609 TIDEGAFSHCEKLSSNIIIPTGVTMIKKEVFKY
-618 CYKLASVNIPEGVDK
+618 CS
-633 IEKETFMSCE
+633 
-643 SLTTVTIPAS
+643 SLTTVTIPSTVNA
-653 VDSIMGHAFGKCE
+653 IMDDAFNGCE
-666 KLKPL
+666 KLATITI
-671 KLPVGDLVYIGE
+671 PVGVTYIGN
-683 GAFSGCDA
+683 GAFYDCDA
-691 LEKVV
+691 LEEVV
-696 IPEGVTMIDTEAF
+696 IPEGVTKIGDGAF
-709 RGCENLRSVTIP
+709 NSCDRLRTVTIP
-721 STIKL
+721 STIELRKDN
-726 IEHEIDGTITY
+726 DGNPY
-737 ATGFESFE
+737 AYETGFNAFSDDNLETIYSYIKEPKVRHNDSFTFLA
-745 DDPLTEIITYIK
+745 DKPLT
-757 NPQHPQYRNSFYFPA
+757 
-772 NGPKLYVPRGS
+772 LYVPKGS
-783 KAAYY
+783 LE
-788 KYWANEYD
+788 KYREFWANWAD
-796 YPEIIEMGDAAG
+796 FPTIVEMGDAAG
-808 GIAFAN
+808 GIAFAS
-814 DAVRE
+814 DAVKA
-819 ICISNWD
+819 ICIANWD
-826 TNHDGSLSE
+826 TNGDGSLSE
-835 EEAAAVTKIGEEFKA
+835 EEAAAVTKINDEFKQ

-875 NCEKLTSIKLPATV
+875 NCENLTSIKLPASV

-894 GAFVGCSALTI
+894 AAFVGCSALTI

-915 DFQMESGVFIG
+915 DFNMGSGGFTG
-926 CTSLKNFTVDGNTNG
+926 CTNLKNFTVDGNTNG
-941 VIRKLSNYQDFSVV
+941 IIRKWSKYQDLSIV
-955 DGVLYVRQIKYS
+955 DGVLYVRQDNHELAPTWLI
-967 VRNDGRFM
+967 
-975 THGDEE
+975 
-981 PFLLY
+981 

-999 ESVVEIN
+999 ESVVEVW
-1006 DYSFSLSGI
+1006 DYSFCMSSI

-1036 NLTKVTANA
+1036 SLTKVTANA
-1045 TIPCVAEKAFEGS
+1045 TIPCMAEKAFEGS
-1058 TAAAL
+1058 TTATL
-1063 YIPSAGMKELYQTEA
+1063 HLPSAGLKELYETET
-1078 GWKELSSIVT
+1078 GWKELSSIVS
-1088 GSGQTTVFANDTR
+1088 GGGQTTVFSNDTR
-1101 ELFYKVLD
+1101 EMFYRVLD
-1109 GQSVALMAIDSKTGG
+1109 SQSVALMAIDSKTGG
-1124 KVTVPATVTHGSNT
+1124 KVTIPTTVTHGGNT
-1138 YNVTYIGSGEE
+1138 YNVTHIGSGEE
-1149 DWSSSFFNEVKHH
+1149 DYSSKWFDTVMHY
-1162 DFPVFD
+1162 DFSVFD

-1183 PNTVKSIGSYAL
+1183 PNTVRSIGNSAL
-1195 HRTKR
+1195 QRTKR
-1200 SNLVKVVI
+1200 SDLTKVVI

-1214 IGESAFGENTIKE
+1214 IGEWAFYRNTINE

-1234 KTIGELAFRLSKGE
+1234 KTIGRSAFALGAGGE
-1248 SEGMGDLVIPEGVE
+1248 AIGMGDLVIPEGVE
-1262 RIESAAFIMRNLNSV
+1262 TIEAAAFYMRNLTSV
-1277 TIPASVISIGQ
+1277 TIPASVTFIGMS
-1288 NNFRKYDNP
+1288 NFWKYVYPSHD
-1297 QEQNLQDLRVNIS
+1297 LLDLRVNIS
-1310 DLNAFCRIMTRDG
+1310 DLDAFCRIGCAGSR
-1323 WFAQNYR
+1323 FALNYR
-1330 LYQNGTEIK
+1330 LYMNNKEIK
-1339 EVALPEGMERI
+1339 EVVLPEGMERI
-1350 DEVFSCCMSLEKVT
+1350 DEVFCYCMSLEKVT
-1364 LPSSALYVG
+1364 LPSSFKFLCPG
-1373 GEAFFM
+1373 AFFE
-1379 CKNLKTVINLSQTP
+1379 CKNLKTVINLSKYP
-1393 QTVYRYGQGA
+1393 QTIYRYGEEV
-1403 INATRA
+1403 INATPA
-1409 MSRADSDTSDD
+1409 LSRADSDTNND
-1420 PFNNVDKAACTV
+1420 PFENVDKDKCTL
-1432 YVPQGSVDT
+1432 YVPQGCVDT